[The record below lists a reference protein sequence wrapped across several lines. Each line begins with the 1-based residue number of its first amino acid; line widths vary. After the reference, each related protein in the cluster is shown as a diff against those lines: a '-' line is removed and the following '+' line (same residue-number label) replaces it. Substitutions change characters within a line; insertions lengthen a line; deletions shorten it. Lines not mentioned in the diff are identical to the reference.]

1 MPIQPK
7 FTDAG
12 KALQLRALAGEE
24 ILFTKIQIGSGE
36 LGETSYKTFNALLDP
51 KITVPIKEISVENGY
66 AKIRGYFDNKSLDEG
81 IYYREVGLFAKNPDD
96 PTKEILYSYVNYGAQ
111 ASFIADHTS
120 KLIEHSVTF
129 IAVVDD
135 AENVSAIINGS
146 AVYVD
151 FTDMRRAIEEHNSD
165 ADAHPGMLSQS
176 LTVYVDC
183 NSTEDDELCDGSF
196 EHPFKNL
203 SDVEYNIPEHIKN
216 LSIILK
222 STGDYELYAD
232 CSFGLSGTLE
242 KIELAYNGGATHKP
256 IIHGSIWFSSI
267 NEVRIANIDFM
278 DDGRIWTST
287 TIKLWFESC
296 ANVWVSNVD
305 AQCNTTDGC
314 AFMDVYASTVYLSGV
329 SVLNM
334 NYAVAAYDSSTIHIL
349 SGSFKTTGTA
359 LVCDSSI
366 IYVYEE
372 LDVDADIIDG
382 LIITPETMEK
392 ISNGD
397 ILKHLTSTANPHH
410 VSLIDAQQQGGII
423 DVVHGGTGQETFP
436 KGAILMG
443 GSETMLGI
451 LRGVGALFSEKS
463 GEPKFGTLPVS
474 AGGTGR
480 ASMTENSVL
489 LGSDTDAVRLAAN
502 KVGAFCSDGTAVPG
516 FKTLPVAYGGTG
528 KTGFNH
534 GDILVAGANGESI
547 NGSTGTGTI
556 FKNGSDSQPIWGTLP
571 VSHGGTG
578 TTSGLE
584 SEISSESTDG
594 ARHGH
599 FVIGFGSGPKI
610 LVCWGRISINAND
623 NKTVYFNTACG
634 SYFKD
639 NKYALIF
646 SGSEIDNSKITKN
659 ANSFV
664 IDSALVGR
672 AADWVAFGEVHG

>member
-36 LGETSYKTFNALLDP
+36 LGETSFKTFNALLDP

-242 KIELAYNGGATHKP
+242 KIELAYNGGATHRP
-256 IIHGSIWFSSI
+256 IIHGSVWFNSI

-287 TIKLWFESC
+287 TIKLWFEGC
-296 ANVWVSNVD
+296 ANVWITNVN

-314 AFMDVYASTVYLSGV
+314 ALMDVYASTVYLSGV

-334 NYAVAAYDSSTIHIL
+334 NYAVSAYDSSTIHIL

-372 LDVDADIIDG
+372 LDVGVDVTDG
-382 LIITPETMEK
+382 LIITPETMKK

-410 VSLIDAQQQGGII
+410 VSLDDAQNEGGT
-423 DVVHGGTGQETFP
+423 VNVAHGGTGQKTFTAGSLL
-436 KGAILMG
+436 KGNGTDA
-443 GSETMLGI
+443 
-451 LRGVGALFSEKS
+451 VGMITGTGAVYATKS
-463 GEPKFGTLPVS
+463 GDPKFGTLPVS
-474 AGGTGR
+474 MGGTGATSLPS
-480 ASMTENSVL
+480 ASVVVGGGNALSTVKS
-489 LGSDTDAVRLAAN
+489 AP
-502 KVGAFCSDGTAVPG
+502 GAFYAINDIQNPKFG
-516 FKTLPVAYGGTG
+516 TLPGKYGGTG
-528 KTGFNH
+528 FSELGRH
-534 GDILVAGANGESI
+534 SLLIGDD
-547 NGSTGTGTI
+547 
-556 FKNGSDSQPIWGTLP
+556 GSDVLQELELGVGALYNSTNFLRYGVLP
-571 VSHGGTG
+571 VGCGGTG
-578 TTSGLE
+578 TDGGLQ
-584 SEISSESTDG
+584 SYIKSDAVDG

-599 FVIGFGSGPKI
+599 IVLGFGTGPKI
-610 LVCWGRISINAND
+610 LICWGRVSIDLNASL
-623 NKTVYFNTACG
+623 TVVFNTRCG
-634 SYFKD
+634 NYFKD
-639 NKYALIF
+639 ANYTLIF
-646 SGSEIDNSKITKN
+646 SGDDIQNEKITKEN
-659 ANSFV
+659 TRFIIESGT
-664 IDSALVGR
+664 SR
-672 AADWVAFGEVHG
+672 AADWIAIGEVHG